1 MPSPAEDEL
10 AIRSLVARYSDA
22 VARRDAADWAAT
34 WAPDG
39 EWQIMGRAVQ
49 GREEVTALWSKL
61 IGGLSFVLQLAN
73 GGLIELDG
81 DRATGRWY
89 ITEHGKLEDGS
100 ALLTLGVY
108 HDEYARGPE
117 GWCFQRRRFDVLH
130 MGPPD
135 LSGQIVPFPKDLS

>member
-1 MPSPAEDEL
+1 MPSSADDEL

-22 VARRDAADWAAT
+22 VARRDTTDWAAT

-39 EWQIMGRAVQ
+39 VWQIMGRAVE

-61 IGGLSFVLQLAN
+61 MGGLSFVLQLPNA
-73 GGLIELDG
+73 GLIELDG
-81 DRATGRWY
+81 DRAKGRWY
-89 ITEHGKLEDGS
+89 ITEHGKMENGT

-108 HDEYARGPE
+108 HDEYVRGPT
-117 GWCFQRRRFDVLH
+117 GWSFQRRRFDVLH

-135 LSGQIVPFPKDLS
+135 LSGQIVPFPKDVS